1 MLSSM
6 FLPRNIPENIEEDVI
21 LKQVLQIKSE
31 EVENLFTKISNA
43 QTLPMTEIKEF
54 LSKIDKN

>member
-1 MLSSM
+1 M

-21 LKQVLQIKSE
+21 LKQVLQIKSD
-31 EVENLFTKISNA
+31 EVENLFTKIYNA
-43 QTLPMTEIKEF
+43 QTLPMTEIKEY